1 MLKKAL
7 IIMLLGIA
15 LTFSLTAEDIS
26 FNKVNDFAFA
36 QTYNTPECIKIR
48 DGYLYATTSHGLE
61 IFEIDGSNNLEKISM
76 VIAPSPYRFLIKDNF
91 IYLHNYQ
98 RDDYQFANYKIY
110 QINISD
116 PYDPSIVNT
125 LDFGND
131 KRITSMNIF
140 DDKLNFQLM
149 QNGDIVENNIY
160 SLPGLEQVGELP
172 LDLEPNKINN
182 NLALDWNNE
191 VGQIGYYSIY
201 NTSDLC
207 NPIYLGD
214 IDLSQVALH
223 AKTLNDSIAVISDS
237 EKVTFWNISDPANWE
252 LISNYQSSNVLHW
265 FDNFSIM
272 ENYLLL
278 LNYSGF
284 EILNIEDLN
293 NIELVDDIIAYDSV
307 VANCHTNNNIFLASG
322 RDGIQKYSFNNEF
335 IEYIE
340 SYYEYP
346 SFYHSYSYQ
355 NYLFVQSSRHGVYLF
370 DVSDPLQ
377 PVEIETTLLADKYK
391 VIQGKNNLIWVM
403 DFTDYSYKIFD
414 ISNPEA
420 PILRNTIPVGDWLQI
435 SWSCLRFDGS
445 NIDEVYLFFMD
456 PTRIE
461 KYDISEPGEPQLLFD
476 YSLSTQGYAFSVKDG
491 YGYIAEPTSDSN
503 NLYILEGLEENE
515 PYISTTLENFSPSY
529 EDFYLQLLGDKLFT
543 RNEPIK
549 SYELS
554 NPLEPEFLYQ
564 LEYDTQGR
572 LNSHNDYL
580 VGKQANY
587 LPIYDI
593 SNVQNTIVPA
603 EMILELISAAYG
615 CNFFEI
621 DGQEYMFVVEVS
633 AIEVFEINNT
643 SNIGELEV
651 VDMGTNL
658 SNYPNP
664 FNPETTINFSLNEA
678 GPVEL
683 AIYNIKGQKIK
694 TLVNET
700 LPAQNYN
707 IVWNGRDDNNQQ
719 VSSGVY
725 FYRMN
730 TSTYTSTRKMILMK

>member
-36 QTYNTPECIKIR
+36 QSYNTPASLKVI
-48 DGYLYATTSHGLE
+48 DSYLYTLSTHGLE
-61 IFEIDGSNNLEKISM
+61 IFEIDVQSNLNKIST
-76 VIAPSPYRFLIKDNF
+76 IPISKSLYYFE
-91 IYLHNYQ
+91 IYE
-98 RDDYQFANYKIY
+98 DYAYISTIHSINQNKIY
-110 QINISD
+110 QIDISD
-116 PYDPSIVNT
+116 PYNPFIANT
-125 LDFGND
+125 LVFDND
-131 KRITSMNIF
+131 KTIINLNIF
-140 DDKLNFQLM
+140 GDKLNFELIK
-149 QNGDIVENNIY
+149 NGDIVENNIY
-160 SLPGLEQVGELP
+160 SLPELEVVGELP

>member
-1 MLKKAL
+1 
-7 IIMLLGIA
+7 
-15 LTFSLTAEDIS
+15 
-26 FNKVNDFAFA
+26 
-36 QTYNTPECIKIR
+36 
-48 DGYLYATTSHGLE
+48 
-61 IFEIDGSNNLEKISM
+61 
-76 VIAPSPYRFLIKDNF
+76 
-91 IYLHNYQ
+91 
-98 RDDYQFANYKIY
+98 
-110 QINISD
+110 
-116 PYDPSIVNT
+116 
-125 LDFGND
+125 
-131 KRITSMNIF
+131 
-140 DDKLNFQLM
+140 
-149 QNGDIVENNIY
+149 
-160 SLPGLEQVGELP
+160 
-172 LDLEPNKINN
+172 LEPNKINN

>member
-1 MLKKAL
+1 
-7 IIMLLGIA
+7 
-15 LTFSLTAEDIS
+15 
-26 FNKVNDFAFA
+26 
-36 QTYNTPECIKIR
+36 
-48 DGYLYATTSHGLE
+48 
-61 IFEIDGSNNLEKISM
+61 
-76 VIAPSPYRFLIKDNF
+76 
-91 IYLHNYQ
+91 
-98 RDDYQFANYKIY
+98 
-110 QINISD
+110 
-116 PYDPSIVNT
+116 
-125 LDFGND
+125 
-131 KRITSMNIF
+131 
-140 DDKLNFQLM
+140 
-149 QNGDIVENNIY
+149 
-160 SLPGLEQVGELP
+160 
-172 LDLEPNKINN
+172 LEPNKINN

-237 EKVTFWNISDPANWE
+237 EQVTFWNISDPANWE

-265 FDNFSIM
+265 FDNFSLM

-278 LNYSGF
+278 LNFSGF

-293 NIELVDDIIAYDSV
+293 NIELVDNIVAYDSV
-307 VANCHTNNNIFLASG
+307 SSITYYLGYIYVASRNE
-322 RDGIQKYSFNNEF
+322 GIQKYSFNNEF

-346 SFYHSYSYQ
+346 SFNCSYSYQ
-355 NYLFVQSSRHGVYLF
+355 NYLFVQSYRHGVYLF

-377 PVEIETTLLADKYK
+377 PIEIETTLMADKYK
-391 VIQGKNNLIWVM
+391 VLEGKDNLVWVK

-414 ISNPEA
+414 ISNPEE

-445 NIDEVYLFFMD
+445 NTDEVYLYFID
-456 PTRIE
+456 STRIM
-461 KYDISEPGEPQLLFD
+461 KYNISEPGDPQLLFD
-476 YSLSTQGYAFSVKDG
+476 YYPMVEGYSFFVKDG
-491 YGYIAEPTSDSN
+491 YGYIAEPTTDSN
-503 NLYILEGLEENE
+503 NLYILEGLVENE
-515 PYISTTLENFSPSY
+515 PYISTTLENFSPAY
-529 EDFYLQLLGDKLFT
+529 EDFYLQLLGDMLFT
-543 RNEPIK
+543 LNEPTK
-549 SYELS
+549 CYELS
-554 NPLEPEFLYQ
+554 NPLEPQFLYE
-564 LEYDTQGR
+564 LEYDCNGR
-572 LNSHNDYL
+572 LNSYDTNLFSYDR
-580 VGKQANY
+580 NY
-587 LPIYDI
+587 LFTYNV
-593 SNVQNTIVPA
+593 SNMKNTIISPNY
-603 EMILELISAAYG
+603 ILELYTYIRRPG
-615 CNFFEI
+615 CHFFEI
-621 DGQEYMFVVEVS
+621 NGQDYMFVVEES

-651 VDMGTNL
+651 VDMGANL

-664 FNPETTINFSLNEA
+664 FNPETTISFSLNEA

-725 FYRMN
+725 FYRMH
-730 TSTYTSTRKMILMK
+730 TPTYTSTRKMILMK